1 MMPNHLEEFAKLMW
15 QEGISENVIKSFAA
29 YYNRLVK
36 GVSSKISKRDIQ
48 PPSQASL
55 VDFEDLE
62 SNPDP
67 DILKNVVVI
76 KLNGGLGTSMGLSK
90 AKSLLPVK
98 GNMNFLDIIAR
109 QVLTLRSQ
117 HGVDLHLLFMD
128 SYNTQEDTLKHLSRY
143 PDLAKD
149 NMPLDFLQNKF
160 PRIRQDTLAPFVS
173 EDKTRMWNPPG
184 HGDIYTAM
192 DCSGVL
198 DMLISKGIVY
208 AFFSNSDNLGA
219 TVDAAIPAYMA
230 KKDIP
235 FLIEVCNR
243 SEVDKKGGHLSE
255 DKSGNLLLREIA
267 QCPENELDEFQ
278 NIEIYKYFN
287 TNNIW
292 INLVKLKEELTKN
305 VGLMLLPMIIN
316 PKQVDGTPV
325 IQIETAMGSAI
336 GIFQGAKALVV
347 PRTRFAPVKKMTDLL
362 AIWSDAYELNDQYR
376 IVLKRNRKEPPL
388 ISLDANFYSNIEQMT
403 ERFRGVPSLQNCESF
418 TVSGDITF
426 GDDVICRGNVVITS
440 EKPVIVKDRFCEGQ
454 INL

>member
-1 MMPNHLEEFAKLMW
+1 MMPNHLEEYAKLMW
-15 QEGISENVIKSFAA
+15 QSGISENVIKTFAA

-48 PPSQASL
+48 PPSSANL
-55 VDFEDLE
+55 IDFEDLE
-62 SNPDP
+62 HNPDP
-67 DILKNVVVI
+67 DILKKTAVI

-117 HGVDLHLLFMD
+117 YGVGLHLLFMD
-128 SYNTQEDTLKHLSRY
+128 SYCTQDDTLKYLSRY

-149 NMPLDFLQNKF
+149 SMPLDFLQNKF
-160 PRIRQDTLAPFVS
+160 PRIRQDNLAPFMS
-173 EDKTRMWNPPG
+173 EDQARMWNPPG

-192 DCSGVL
+192 EDSGVL
-198 DMLISKGIVY
+198 DKLISKGIAF

-219 TVDAAIPAYMA
+219 TVDAAIPTYME

-235 FLIEVCNR
+235 FLIEVCLR

-255 DKSGNLLLREIA
+255 DKKGNLLLREIA

-292 INLVKLKEELTKN
+292 INLVKLKAELVKN
-305 VGLMLLPMIIN
+305 DGVMLLPMIIN

-325 IQIETAMGSAI
+325 FQIETAMGSAI
-336 GIFQGAKALVV
+336 SNFEGARALVV
-347 PRTRFAPVKKMTDLL
+347 PRTRFAPVKKTTDLL
-362 AIWSDAYELNDQYR
+362 AIWSDAYDLNDQYR
-376 IVLKRNRKEPPL
+376 IILKRNRKEPPF
-388 ISLDANFYSNIEQMT
+388 IALDEKFYGNIEQLT
-403 ERFRGVPSLQNCESF
+403 ERFRGVPSLQNCESL
-418 TVSGDITF
+418 TVVGDITF
-426 GDDVICRGNVVITS
+426 GDDVICRGKVVFES
-440 EKPVIVKDRFCEGQ
+440 DKPVTVKDRFCEGQ